1 MQCRPIYCR
10 NLGGSEWIVYALPPK
25 FLQKPSPYF
34 FHGAFAPPFIW
45 RRRPCWYRWP
55 DWQQNDMPPSNCR
68 QQEANIVLT
77 PIRQYLIVIHIF
89 QIILWIFTT
98 DTVKICHQ
106 QPPIFNYKNLSKIAN
121 ENTVYYTLL
130 KMAFWIFRIQYLH
143 FIGEMYKNSHLER
156 ISSGFLC
163 TKVIKIN

>member
-1 MQCRPIYCR
+1 
-10 NLGGSEWIVYALPPK
+10 
-25 FLQKPSPYF
+25 
-34 FHGAFAPPFIW
+34 
-45 RRRPCWYRWP
+45 
-55 DWQQNDMPPSNCR
+55 MPPSNCR
-68 QQEANIVLT
+68 QQEANIVLP

-98 DTVKICHQ
+98 DTVKIYQ

-130 KMAFWIFRIQYLH
+130 KMAFLNVQDTILH

-156 ISSGFLC
+156 ISPEFLC
-163 TKVIKIN
+163 TQVIKIN